1 MRRPPSPQQIK
12 PEDKD
17 PAWSSKIQ
25 QYFRAIT
32 KNIADL
38 IITKYKLNIDVPKIK
53 KLEDKINA
61 NDEKIYEKEDFI
73 NVILKY
79 LKKFNFNKFDINQL
93 KIELKEM
100 SK

>member
-1 MRRPPSPQQIK
+1 MDI
-12 PEDKD
+12 
-17 PAWSSKIQ
+17 
-25 QYFRAIT
+25 
-32 KNIADL
+32 
-38 IITKYKLNIDVPKIK
+38 PKIK

-93 KIELKEM
+93 KIELEEL

>member
-1 MRRPPSPQQIK
+1 MRNYP
-12 PEDKD
+12 
-17 PAWSSKIQ
+17 
-25 QYFRAIT
+25 
-32 KNIADL
+32 KNIADI

-61 NDEKIYEKEDFI
+61 NDEKMYDKEDFI

-79 LKKFNFNKFDINQL
+79 LKKFHFKKISDINHL
-93 KIELKEM
+93 KVELEEL

>member
-1 MRRPPSPQQIK
+1 MRNYP
-12 PEDKD
+12 
-17 PAWSSKIQ
+17 
-25 QYFRAIT
+25 

-61 NDEKIYEKEDFI
+61 NDEKFYEKKEFI
-73 NVILKY
+73 ETIFKY
-79 LKKFNFNKFDINQL
+79 LKKFNFKKIIDINHL
-93 KIELKEM
+93 KTELDEL